1 MKAQPRK
8 KIHASVEIT
17 ERTDACH
24 LKFLILCPASPAHEL
39 RYRFRPESHWET
51 LSAIPAAHHESR
63 YSEKEENFSG
73 NFSFSYQK
81 TWQCREKNIHF
92 CYAADAGNLF
102 PASAASANTKEYSLG
117 NFISRKTLFGIEK
130 AA

>member
-1 MKAQPRK
+1 MNCGTASGHKAIRMHSRNTVSTTC
-8 KIHASVEIT
+8 IAMFGEGG
-17 ERTDACH
+17 
-24 LKFLILCPASPAHEL
+24 KFFGKFFL
-39 RYRFRPESHWET
+39 
-51 LSAIPAAHHESR
+51 
-63 YSEKEENFSG
+63 
-73 NFSFSYQK
+73 SYQK